1 MPTLPVLSVVD
12 LVEVL
17 LDSAAAMEAH
27 SPGIDDLAAA
37 LRHVSGNSEGTGA
50 MESDAV
56 TTSHLGVG
64 ADCARSIDVLKRLV
78 ERSRPTSCT
87 EFASLLSGAGQSSN
101 GRPTEGQPTEGRP
114 TEGQPTEGRPTE
126 GRPTEGQ
133 PGEGQ
138 PQPSGSSAHQADA
151 GARLVAW
158 WHGFAEAC
166 RNLDFIGPV
175 QLGIALELAA
185 EYASEVKPGSAHCVE
200 STMQRAAAAAL
211 AEADKGGDLAATILA
226 AADAGLDDM
235 EGFAQAD
242 PQLSEAGVVDATTA
256 SWLVL
261 LESFVSRICG
271 EDETQ
276 PAYEFEDPD
285 AEEER
290 SEHLFHLRLEI
301 AAPQAEIHTIER
313 GWRALGDFIEV
324 VAVDPDA
331 NVPQWR
337 LSLCT
342 DHVGP
347 AIEMVLRAGRPH
359 TVEVGLAAKVPHG

>member
-114 TEGQPTEGRPTE
+114 TEGQPGEGR
-126 GRPTEGQ
+126 
-133 PGEGQ
+133 

-290 SEHLFHLRLEI
+290 SEHLFHLSLEI
-301 AAPQAEIHTIER
+301 AAAQAEIHTIER

-324 VAVDPDA
+324 VAVDPAA

>member
-37 LRHVSGNSEGTGA
+37 LRHVSGNSDGTAA

-87 EFASLLSGAGQSSN
+87 EFASLLSGAGQSSD
-101 GRPTEGQPTEGRP
+101 
-114 TEGQPTEGRPTE
+114 GRPTE

-138 PQPSGSSAHQADA
+138 PQPSGSSAHLADA

-200 STMQRAAAAAL
+200 STMQRSAAAAL

-324 VAVDPDA
+324 VAVDPAA

>member
-114 TEGQPTEGRPTE
+114 TEGQPGEGR
-126 GRPTEGQ
+126 
-133 PGEGQ
+133 

-185 EYASEVKPGSAHCVE
+185 EYASEVKPGTAHCVE

-324 VAVDPDA
+324 VAVDPAA